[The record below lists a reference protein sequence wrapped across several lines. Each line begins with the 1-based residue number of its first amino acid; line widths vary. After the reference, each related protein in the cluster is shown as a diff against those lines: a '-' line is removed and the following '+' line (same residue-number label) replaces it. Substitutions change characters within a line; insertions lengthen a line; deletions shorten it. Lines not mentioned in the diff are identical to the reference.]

1 MVWLYY
7 FVDFFV
13 VHRFW
18 CRSEIQRI
26 AFLFSLF
33 QFLNN
38 IIVPA
43 APSSHQRNTLD
54 RTYKYTPLPTST
66 STAIAYNTL
75 LFFKPFPLAL
85 AHFVLCSVCF
95 PLRFPHLVWT
105 RQKYKTHVY
114 CVVSVK
120 GGTPNMKREKKN
132 QWLYIILFRTRKQ
145 SKCVCARIFAFVVVF
160 VSILIKKIMFN
171 VFMKLRGKFRMQT
184 TEQFK
189 WN

>member
-120 GGTPNMKREKKN
+120 GGTPNMKRERNKTN
-132 QWLYIILFRTRKQ
+132 DYILYYSVLENSQNVCVHAFSLLLLF
-145 SKCVCARIFAFVVVF
+145 S
-160 VSILIKKIMFN
+160 
-171 VFMKLRGKFRMQT
+171 FR
-184 TEQFK
+184 F
-189 WN
+189 W